1 MKIVLFS
8 ESSII
13 FHNGNYYSKDTW
25 IKFPLYFSQLCDLFT
40 IICTTKRISEIN
52 FEEYSKI
59 NIRKSKIIF
68 ISDYA
73 SFIEY
78 YKKIIF
84 HRNKWKRLI
93 HNEVIKHD
101 IVWLRTPSPISRL
114 LFKSKVINSKK
125 IVCFLAG
132 DIKKQSDSLLES
144 SGIKKIIYKF
154 FINNH
159 IKHEKKIYQKVD
171 LLYYYSMDLFRRFE
185 DVKTKKIPFRTPII
199 SNSDIYSNI
208 KKLDKKNI
216 KIIRVC
222 WLLPSKGLE
231 HLIDSIKLLRNK
243 KYNVKLSIIGSE
255 RDTNYKNELINYI
268 DKSGLIDNVELLGW
282 KSSKEISEYFKKYD
296 IHVISSLSEGTPRVI
311 LESLSKSIP
320 LVTTKVGGISSMLK
334 NNHDC
339 LMVDPGNSLQIASA
353 VEKIIN
359 DEDLRE
365 SIIRN
370 GIVNSKKWTLE
381 SKSRDIFEDM
391 KAL

>member
-8 ESSII
+8 ESPII

-25 IKFPLYFSQLCDLFT
+25 VNFPLYFSKYCDLLT
-40 IICTTKRISEIN
+40 VICTTKRASEVDLSE
-52 FEEYSKI
+52 FSKI
-59 NIRKSKIIF
+59 DVRKANIVPL
-68 ISDYA
+68 SDYS

-78 YKKIIF
+78 YKKIF
-84 HRNKWKRLI
+84 FYRYKWKREIEDEL
-93 HNEVIKHD
+93 IKHD
-101 IVWLRTPSPISRL
+101 IVWVRTPSPISKL
-114 LFKSKVINSKK
+114 IFKSKKIKSKK

-132 DIKKQSDSLLES
+132 DLKKQSDTLLES
-144 SGIKKIIYKF
+144 RGIKKILYKY

-171 LLYYYSMDLFRRFE
+171 LLYYYSMDLFRRFD

-199 SNSDIYSNI
+199 TNSDIYSNI

-255 RDTNYKNELINYI
+255 RDVSYKNELINYI
-268 DKSGLIDNVELLGW
+268 DKADLIDNVELLGW

-296 IHVISSLSEGTPRVI
+296 IHVLSSLSEGTPRVI

-320 LVTTKVGGISSMLK
+320 LVTTRVGGIPTMLK
-334 NNHDC
+334 DNHDC
-339 LMVDPGNSLQIASA
+339 LMVDPGSSSQIAKA
-353 VEKIIN
+353 VERIIN
-359 DEDLRE
+359 DEELRV
-365 SIIRN
+365 SIIKN
-370 GIVNSKKWTLE
+370 GIINSKKWTLE